1 MTDIESKTLTI
12 KDLIRRKDA
21 LENSR
26 SVQLAIREKIIRQN
40 LVEKINQ
47 LEELDRRGKAILDA
61 GVDVDLLYGSS
72 SYLE

>member
-1 MTDIESKTLTI
+1 MTDIESNILTI
-12 KDLIRRKDA
+12 KDLIQRKDA

-26 SVQLAIREKIIRQN
+26 SVQLALREKIIRQD

-61 GVDVDLLYGSS
+61 GADVDLLFGFA
-72 SYLE
+72 YLE

>member
-1 MTDIESKTLTI
+1 MTDIESNTLTI
-12 KDLIRRKDA
+12 KDLIQRKDA

-26 SVQLAIREKIIRQN
+26 SVQLALREKIIRQD

-61 GVDVDLLYGSS
+61 GTDVDRLFGFA
-72 SYLE
+72 YLE

>member
-1 MTDIESKTLTI
+1 MTDIESNTLTI
-12 KDLIRRKDA
+12 KDLIQRKDA

-26 SVQLAIREKIIRQN
+26 SVQLALREKIIRQD

-61 GVDVDLLYGSS
+61 GADVDLLFGFA
-72 SYLE
+72 YLE